1 MKIKLLV
8 PLWGIND
15 LLNEEWI
22 GSETTKMFQEI
33 NDFLAKKWLNWQISY
48 NKNSYPVVYYHEKS
62 SKRKL
67 FTVVVKTRQIN
78 IYGNW
83 PQEISQSLSELLSRY
98 GIEYRTEDHNGTGNW
113 HFLPPIKT
121 NSDFQKLKD
130 FVQEYKEKFS
140 ENSEV
145 IWAK

>member
-1 MKIKLLV
+1 
-8 PLWGIND
+8 
-15 LLNEEWI
+15 
-22 GSETTKMFQEI
+22 
-33 NDFLAKKWLNWQISY
+33 
-48 NKNSYPVVYYHEKS
+48 
-62 SKRKL
+62 
-67 FTVVVKTRQIN
+67 
-78 IYGNW
+78 
-83 PQEISQSLSELLSRY
+83 LSRY

-145 IWAK
+145 I